1 MRLQQWFLNCLMPPR
16 TRQASRPRPRM
27 SSDGVDRSSVDPRA
41 RDWKPTRR
49 GVKMSGGV
57 SPISTT
63 SGTPSLGVPFQVGSP
78 VTTSFSSLTDTTGNP
93 IELDTSSQELGI
105 FAEDPLVAKASKSV
119 LSYLSPTPAHA
130 ANRPVAKATHKAK

>member
-16 TRQASRPRPRM
+16 TRPASRPRPGM

-41 RDWKPTRR
+41 RDWMPTRR

-63 SGTPSLGVPFQVGSP
+63 GGTPSSAN
-78 VTTSFSSLTDTTGNP
+78 SLR
-93 IELDTSSQELGI
+93 
-105 FAEDPLVAKASKSV
+105 
-119 LSYLSPTPAHA
+119 PTRIVFIMINA
-130 ANRPVAKATHKAK
+130 VV